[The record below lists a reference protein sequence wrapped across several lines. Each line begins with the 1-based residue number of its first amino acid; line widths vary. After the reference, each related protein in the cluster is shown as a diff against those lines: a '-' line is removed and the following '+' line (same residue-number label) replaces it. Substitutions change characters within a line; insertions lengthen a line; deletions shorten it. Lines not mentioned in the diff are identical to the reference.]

1 MEDQT
6 VLTVKSNAEP
16 EKISCSFRCCIC
28 LDLLY
33 KPIVLSCGHISCFW
47 CVHRSMNMLRES
59 HCPIC
64 RRPYNHF
71 PSICVMLH
79 RLLLKMY
86 PIAYKMREI
95 EILED
100 ERRYDF
106 FSPQLDN
113 HACGPLVDNECHH
126 LNDSMQFSR
135 IFCGSSSKTGS
146 HENMEQLESV
156 SVAMNNGTSEQS
168 SIEGITVAGKKLP
181 PNELNDNCKQIS
193 IVDVLCTACKQ
204 LLIHPVV
211 LNCGHVYCETCII
224 TPTVQQLKCE
234 VCRCLNP
241 NGFPKVCLEL
251 DQFLEEQFSKEYALR
266 RDVIL
271 NHEFATMCSMG
282 AGKSG
287 FISSSGAKGEHSSWL
302 ADPHSKVRV
311 GIGCDSCGMYPIF
324 GDRYRCKDCKEA
336 SGFDLCRDCYITR
349 SKLPGRFNQQ
359 HTPEHRLELVES
371 SIFFDMMMRY
381 VTGRR
386 EDRSAAV
393 VLADDVFE
401 ENGSPSTLP
410 DNAQESASGALTTP
424 TTNSDNLTDQ
434 NNTDSAS

>member
-16 EKISCSFRCCIC
+16 EKISYSFRCCIC

-47 CVHRSMNMLRES
+47 CVHRSMNGLRES

-181 PNELNDNCKQIS
+181 PNELNHNCKQIS

-302 ADPHSKVRV
+302 ADPHSKVHV

>member
-16 EKISCSFRCCIC
+16 EKISHSFRCCIC

-126 LNDSMQFSR
+126 LNDSMQFSG

-146 HENMEQLESV
+146 HENMEQLQPV
-156 SVAMNNGTSEQS
+156 SVAMKNGTSEQS

-181 PNELNDNCKQIS
+181 PNELNHNCKQIS

-204 LLIHPVV
+204 LLIRPVV

-234 VCRCLNP
+234 VCQCLNP

-302 ADPHSKVRV
+302 ADAHSKVHV
-311 GIGCDSCGMYPIF
+311 GVGCDSCGMYPIF

>member
-16 EKISCSFRCCIC
+16 EKISYSFRCCIC

-95 EILED
+95 EIQED

-181 PNELNDNCKQIS
+181 PNELNHNCKQIS

-311 GIGCDSCGMYPIF
+311 GIGCDSCGSHIQF
-324 GDRYRCKDCKEA
+324 FIHRCIQYLGIDTDAKIVRKPVA
-336 SGFDLCRDCYITR
+336 
-349 SKLPGRFNQQ
+349 
-359 HTPEHRLELVES
+359 
-371 SIFFDMMMRY
+371 SIFAGIATLLALSFQDDSINSIPQN
-381 VTGRR
+381 TGW
-386 EDRSAAV
+386 SLWNQAFS
-393 VLADDVFE
+393 LI
-401 ENGSPSTLP
+401 
-410 DNAQESASGALTTP
+410 
-424 TTNSDNLTDQ
+424 
-434 NNTDSAS
+434 

>member
-1 MEDQT
+1 MEGQT

-16 EKISCSFRCCIC
+16 EKISYSFRCCIC

-47 CVHRSMNMLRES
+47 CVHRSMNGLRES

-71 PSICVMLH
+71 PSVCVMLH

-100 ERRYDF
+100 ERRYDS

-156 SVAMNNGTSEQS
+156 SVAMKNGTSEQS

-181 PNELNDNCKQIS
+181 PNELNDNCKQIL

-204 LLIHPVV
+204 LLIRPVV

-234 VCRCLNP
+234 VCQCLNP

-266 RDVIL
+266 RDIIL

-302 ADPHSKVRV
+302 ADADSKVHV
-311 GIGCDSCGMYPIF
+311 GVGCDSCGMYPIF

-371 SIFFDMMMRY
+371 NIFFDMMMRY

-393 VLADDVFE
+393 VRADDVFE
-401 ENGSPSTLP
+401 ENGSPATLP
-410 DNAQESASGALTTP
+410 DNAQESASGALATP

-434 NNTDSAS
+434 NNTDSTS

>member
-16 EKISCSFRCCIC
+16 EKISHSFRCCIC

-204 LLIHPVV
+204 LLIRPVV

>member
-16 EKISCSFRCCIC
+16 EKISYSFRCCIC

-95 EILED
+95 EIQED

-181 PNELNDNCKQIS
+181 PNELNHNCKQIS

>member
-16 EKISCSFRCCIC
+16 EKISYSFRCCIC

-47 CVHRSMNMLRES
+47 CVHRSMNGLRES

-181 PNELNDNCKQIS
+181 PNELNHNCKQIS

-302 ADPHSKVRV
+302 ADAHSKVHV
-311 GIGCDSCGMYPIF
+311 GVGCDSCGMYPIF
-324 GDRYRCKDCKEA
+324 GDGYRCKDCKEA

>member
-16 EKISCSFRCCIC
+16 EKISHSFRCCIC

-47 CVHRSMNMLRES
+47 CVHRSMNGLRES

-181 PNELNDNCKQIS
+181 PNELNHNCKQIS

-302 ADPHSKVRV
+302 ADAHSKVHV
-311 GIGCDSCGMYPIF
+311 GVGCDSCGMYPIF

-381 VTGRR
+381 VTGQR

-393 VLADDVFE
+393 VRADDVFE
-401 ENGSPSTLP
+401 ENGSPATLP

>member
-16 EKISCSFRCCIC
+16 EKISYSFRCCIC

-181 PNELNDNCKQIS
+181 PNELNHNCKQIS

-302 ADPHSKVRV
+302 ADPHSKVHV

>member
-16 EKISCSFRCCIC
+16 EKISYSFRCCIC

-47 CVHRSMNMLRES
+47 CVHRSMNGLRES

-146 HENMEQLESV
+146 HENMEQLQPV
-156 SVAMNNGTSEQS
+156 SVAMKNGTSEQS

-204 LLIHPVV
+204 LLIRPVV

-234 VCRCLNP
+234 VCQCLNP

-302 ADPHSKVRV
+302 ADAHSKVHV
-311 GIGCDSCGMYPIF
+311 GVGCDSCGMYPIF

-381 VTGRR
+381 VTGQR

-393 VLADDVFE
+393 VRADDVFE
-401 ENGSPSTLP
+401 ENGSPATLP

>member
-16 EKISCSFRCCIC
+16 EKISYSFRCCIC

-47 CVHRSMNMLRES
+47 CVHRSMNGLRES

-126 LNDSMQFSR
+126 LNDSMQFSG

-146 HENMEQLESV
+146 HENMEQLQPV
-156 SVAMNNGTSEQS
+156 SVAMKNGTSEQS

-204 LLIHPVV
+204 LLIRPVV